1 MDSVKFGYPESQ
13 PPVIP
18 HQPVPPPSYTVAGPS
33 YPPPPPPPGLV
44 SHIPP
49 TSAQN
54 GQRVVTIGTTRFG
67 PYPQNVICP
76 TCNEQ
81 VITLTSRKSG
91 LLAWLVSIGCC
102 VVGCVF
108 GCCLIP
114 FYTDITLDV
123 EHSCPRCARKLG
135 INRKIEF
142 N

>member
-1 MDSVKFGYPESQ
+1 MNSEKFGYPE
-13 PPVIP
+13 PPTAP
-18 HQPVPPPSYTVAGPS
+18 HQSLLPPPYTVSGPS
-33 YPPPPPPPGLV
+33 CPPPPPPIGLV
-44 SHIPP
+44 PSP
-49 TSAQN
+49 TASAQE
-54 GQRVVTIGTTRFG
+54 GPHIVTLGTTKFG

-81 VITLTSRKSG
+81 VTTITSQKSG
-91 LLAWLVSIGCC
+91 LLAWLVSVGCC

-135 INRKIEF
+135 VNRKIEF